1 MGRPRIEIDISA
13 GPTSVKHGFTQAAIE
28 LSITNRHMSQS
39 MNVDD
44 LRLMFSKDY
53 GAPVLRE
60 APTARTHPILPA
72 MIGPQSTE
80 LWYFHAE
87 DLSRLLA
94 NLYRPA
100 KPIKRR
106 EVLLHVQCTLGTR
119 KVSRGPW
126 FMFTTDQQAHFPAPT
141 KLRSISNIERLY
153 KKVQAKW
160 KYVVFVTGVGVVVWR
175 VLSMFGISL
184 F

>member
-1 MGRPRIEIDISA
+1 MRSPRIEIDINA
-13 GPTSVKHGFTQAAIE
+13 GKTSVKHGFTPAAIE
-28 LSITNRHMSQS
+28 VSITNQHTSRS
-39 MNVDD
+39 MKVDD

-53 GAPVLRE
+53 GAPVLGE
-60 APTARTHPILPA
+60 APTARTHAILPA
-72 MIGPQSTE
+72 TIRPQSTE
-80 LWYFHAE
+80 QWYFHAE

-94 NLYRPA
+94 NLYRPS

-119 KVSRGPW
+119 EVLPGPW

-141 KLRSISNIERLY
+141 KLRSISNIERIY

-175 VLSMFGISL
+175 VLGMFGVPL